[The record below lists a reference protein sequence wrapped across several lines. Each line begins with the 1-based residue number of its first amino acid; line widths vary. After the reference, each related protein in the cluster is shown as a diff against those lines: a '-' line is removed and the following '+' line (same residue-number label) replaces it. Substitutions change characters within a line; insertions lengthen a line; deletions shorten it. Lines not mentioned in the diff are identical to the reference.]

1 MWNKSVSRLALGLL
15 CLASTSMACA
25 SDDEVVKRL
34 ADMQQ
39 QLNAVTA
46 RLSEL
51 EKQPQASS
59 LLTLQSQ
66 IDTLKAEVER
76 LRGQSEVQ
84 AHDVE
89 TTQKRQ
95 TDLYQDLDT
104 RLRNM
109 VRTDTAAAAAV
120 ASTPSTTPGVAT
132 KTETKIDS
140 GTEEHSYQ
148 AALALFKQGDYAG
161 ASTGFKRFLKTYPKS
176 NMAASAQYWIGNAY
190 FSTKDFKN
198 ALSAQQKLVST
209 YPNSP
214 KVPDALLNI
223 SSAQIEL
230 GDMDGARKTLETI
243 VAKYGATSAA
253 ELAKKR
259 LALFK

>member
-1 MWNKSVSRLALGLL
+1 MMNKSVSRLMLGLL
-15 CLASTSMACA
+15 GLGATSMAVA
-25 SDDEVVKRL
+25 MDDEAARRL

-39 QLNAVTA
+39 QLNAITV
-46 RLSEL
+46 RLSTL
-51 EKQPQASS
+51 EKSPQGSS
-59 LLTLQSQ
+59 LLTLQTQ
-66 IDTLKAEVER
+66 IDALKSEVER

-84 AHDVE
+84 THDIE

-95 TDLYQDLDT
+95 TDLYQDLDI

-109 VRTDTAAAAAV
+109 ARTDAAASIAPVSAV
-120 ASTPSTTPGVAT
+120 PTNNAPNKPDHSV
-132 KTETKIDS
+132 
-140 GTEEHSYQ
+140 EEQSYQ
-148 AALALFKQGDYAG
+148 AALALFKQGNYAG
-161 ASTGFKRFLKTYPKS
+161 ASAGFQQFIKTYPKS

-198 ALSAQQKLVST
+198 ALAAQQKLVST

-230 GDMDGARKTLETI
+230 GDMDGARKTLEGI
-243 VAKYGATSAA
+243 VAKYAATPAA

-259 LALFK
+259 LVLFK

>member
-1 MWNKSVSRLALGLL
+1 MAVT
-15 CLASTSMACA
+15 STAYA
-25 SDDEVVKRL
+25 ADDDTAKHL

-46 RLSEL
+46 RLTVL
-51 EKQPQASS
+51 EQQPQASS

-66 IDTLKAEVER
+66 IDALKSVVEG
-76 LRGQSEVQ
+76 LRGQSEVH
-84 AHDVE
+84 AHDIE

-104 RLRNM
+104 RLRDM
-109 VRTDTAAAAAV
+109 ARTDAAATAAA
-120 ASTPSTTPGVAT
+120 STPPAT
-132 KTETKIDS
+132 AGAATKIDAKS
-140 GTEEHSYQ
+140 DAKVDNGAEEHSYQ
-148 AALALFKQGDYAG
+148 AALTLFKQGDYAG
-161 ASTGFKRFLKTYPKS
+161 ALTGFKQFLKTYPKS

-190 FSTKDFKN
+190 FSTKDFEG
-198 ALSAQQKLVST
+198 ALSAQQKLVSA

-230 GDMDGARKTLETI
+230 GDMDGARKTLEAI
-243 VAKYGATSAA
+243 VNKYGATSAA
-253 ELAKKR
+253 VLAKKR

>member
-1 MWNKSVSRLALGLL
+1 M
-15 CLASTSMACA
+15 CLAVSSTAYA
-25 SDDEVVKRL
+25 ADEDTTKRL

-46 RLSEL
+46 RLAVL

-66 IDTLKAEVER
+66 IDALKSVVED
-76 LRGQSEVQ
+76 LRGQSEVH
-84 AHDVE
+84 AHDIE

-95 TDLYQDLDT
+95 TDLYQDLDA

-109 VRTDTAAAAAV
+109 VRTDATATTATSAPPT
-120 ASTPSTTPGVAT
+120 ASGVVSKSDA
-132 KTETKIDS
+132 KPDVKAD
-140 GTEEHSYQ
+140 GDAEEHSYQ
-148 AALALFKQGDYAG
+148 AALTLFRQGDYVG
-161 ASTGFKRFLKTYPKS
+161 ASTGFKQFLKTYPKS

-198 ALSAQQKLVST
+198 ALITQQKLVST
-209 YPNSP
+209 YPNSS

-230 GDMDGARKTLETI
+230 GDMDGARKTLELI
-243 VAKYGATSAA
+243 VNKYSATAA
-253 ELAKKR
+253 AGLAKKR

>member
-15 CLASTSMACA
+15 CLATTSMACA

-46 RLSEL
+46 RLTVL
-51 EKQPQASS
+51 EQQPQASS

-84 AHDVE
+84 THDIE

-109 VRTDTAAAAAV
+109 VRTDAAAAAV

-132 KTETKIDS
+132 KTDTKTDGS
-140 GTEEHSYQ
+140 AEEHSYQ
-148 AALALFKQGDYAG
+148 AALALFKQGDYAS
-161 ASTGFKRFLKTYPKS
+161 ASTGFKQFLKTYPKS

-198 ALSAQQKLVST
+198 ALSAQQKLVTT

-243 VAKYGATSAA
+243 VNKYGATSAA

>member
-1 MWNKSVSRLALGLL
+1 
-15 CLASTSMACA
+15 
-25 SDDEVVKRL
+25 
-34 ADMQQ
+34 MQQ

-46 RLSEL
+46 RLAVL

-59 LLTLQSQ
+59 LLTLQAQ
-66 IDTLKAEVER
+66 IDALKSVVEG

-84 AHDVE
+84 AHDIE

-109 VRTDTAAAAAV
+109 VRTDAAATAV
-120 ASTPSTTPGVAT
+120 ASAPSTTPGVAT
-132 KTETKIDS
+132 KSEPKTDS
-140 GTEEHSYQ
+140 STEEQSYQ

-161 ASTGFKRFLKTYPKS
+161 ASAGFKQFLKTYPKS
-176 NMAASAQYWIGNAY
+176 SMAASAQYWIGNAY

-230 GDMDGARKTLETI
+230 GDMEGARKTLETI
-243 VAKYGATSAA
+243 VNKYGATSAA
-253 ELAKKR
+253 ALAKKR